1 MRKHSK
7 RYDLGSSGIGLDYY
21 KPEDAVKIIKEHA
34 TAKFVEAGEL
44 HVSTGVD
51 PSQSDQQIREIAE
64 LPHGTGKKVR
74 ILVFAEGKDVK
85 SAEESGA
92 DYIINDGLIKKIEDG
107 WSDFDVAIATPD
119 QMSKIGRLGRYLG
132 RKGLMPNPKTGTV
145 VESKNLASA
154 VSDNKHGRVEI
165 KLDKGANIHA
175 RIGNISFDED
185 QILENLRSVYSRL
198 LNSKPENIKGQYIK
212 TASMCTTMG
221 PSVKLNLTEMEKFSN
236 YQSL

>member
-1 MRKHSK
+1 M
-7 RYDLGSSGIGLDYY
+7 
-21 KPEDAVKIIKEHA
+21 
-34 TAKFVEAGEL
+34 FVQGEG
-44 HVSTGVD
+44 VS
-51 PSQSDQQIREIAE
+51 IAE
-64 LPHGTGKKVR
+64 Q
-74 ILVFAEGKDVK
+74 A
-85 SAEESGA
+85 GA
-92 DYIINDGLIKKIEDG
+92 DYVGSEDLVKKVESG